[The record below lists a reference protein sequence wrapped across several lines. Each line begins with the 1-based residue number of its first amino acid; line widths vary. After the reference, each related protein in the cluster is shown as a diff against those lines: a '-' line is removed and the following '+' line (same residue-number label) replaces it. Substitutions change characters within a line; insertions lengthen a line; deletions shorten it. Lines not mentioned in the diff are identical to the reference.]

1 MSLPEEEPRDVFDRI
16 MLLPVLRVFNPF
28 YRKYKEKLLYLF
40 FGGLTTVVDI
50 VVFWLFCSVL
60 GVNELIANV
69 IAWIAA
75 VLFAFVVNRT
85 WVFDAK
91 TEDRRETA
99 RQFFTFVGGRVF
111 SLLCE
116 EAILAVFI
124 TWLGL
129 WPLPVKIAA
138 QILVLI
144 LNYGISKWLVFRDPE
159 RKKEKKK
166 AIDKSGEL

>member
-1 MSLPEEEPRDVFDRI
+1 MSVPEEEPKDLFDRI
-16 MLLPVLRVFNPF
+16 MLLPVLRIFNPF

-40 FGGLTTVVDI
+40 FGGLTTLVDL
-50 VVFWLFCSVL
+50 VVFWLFFSVF

-85 WVFDAK
+85 WVFEAK
-91 TEDRRETA
+91 TADRRETA
-99 RQFFTFVGGRVF
+99 RQFVTFVGGRVF

-116 EAILAVFI
+116 EAILAIFI

-129 WPLPVKIAA
+129 PPIPVKIAA
-138 QILVLI
+138 QIIVVI
-144 LNYGISKWLVFRDPE
+144 LNYGISKWLVFRNPE
-159 RKKEKKK
+159 RKKETKK
-166 AIDKSGEL
+166 AIDKSEEL